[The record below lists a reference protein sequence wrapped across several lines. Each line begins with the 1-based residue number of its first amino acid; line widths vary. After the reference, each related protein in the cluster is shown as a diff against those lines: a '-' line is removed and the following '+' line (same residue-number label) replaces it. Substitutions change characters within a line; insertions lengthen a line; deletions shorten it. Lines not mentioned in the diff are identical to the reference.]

1 MSLPVRA
8 TVTARVEAVTP
19 KGDEELLIEFLKT
32 YRDSVQ
38 LVVDEIWG
46 LDEALSWMELHSMFY
61 SRLVKLGL
69 RAHHVSEIYKRAR
82 RLLSRQGRTVDQGHY
97 SRS

>member
-8 TVTARVEAVTP
+8 TVTAKIEAVTP
-19 KGDEELLIEFLKT
+19 KGDEGLLIEFLRV
-32 YRDSVQ
+32 YRESVQ

-46 LDEALSWMELHSMFY
+46 LSEIPSWMELHSMFY

-69 RAHHVSEIYKRAR
+69 RAHHVSEI
-82 RLLSRQGRTVDQGHY
+82 
-97 SRS
+97 